1 MSNNPLS
8 KYFRKPTFYMQIPTR
23 GIFNPEF
30 EQTALEEIAI
40 LPMTTLDELTLKNP
54 DALLNGEAMID
65 VIRSCVPSIPN
76 PRNVCNI
83 DAEALFLGIRHA
95 TYGSE
100 IEQEHKCSSCEET
113 NSYTIDIGYIL
124 NQFPSIDEVP
134 TVEFEDLVISLRPP
148 SIQSIS
154 QLALI
159 NIEQQRMIREVMKVA
174 NGEEKVSDAEQLTRK
189 YQDSFAKIANYNMEL
204 LSAAINYVETPEGER
219 ITGDDLMAEFIRNVP
234 ATLADEINQRISNLT
249 VKPSSA
255 ETMRFNC
262 PECGHED
269 DIKVEMN
276 PVNFSVAG

>member
-1 MSNNPLS
+1 
-8 KYFRKPTFYMQIPTR
+8 MQIPTR
-23 GIFNPEF
+23 GIFNPEIQ
-30 EQTALEEIAI
+30 QTALTEVAI
-40 LPMTTLDELTLKNP
+40 LPMTTMDELVLKNP
-54 DALLNGEAMID
+54 DALLNGEAMIE
-65 VIRSCVPSIPN
+65 VISSCIPSIPN
-76 PRNVCNI
+76 PRNICNI

-100 IEQEHKCSSCEET
+100 IEQNHKCSECEET
-113 NSYTIDIGYIL
+113 NTYTMDIGYIL

-134 TVEFEDLVISLRPP
+134 TVEFDDLIISLRPP
-148 SIQSIS
+148 SIESVS

-174 NGEEKVSDAEQLTRK
+174 NGEEKATDAEMLTEK
-189 YQDSFAKIANYNMEL
+189 YKESFTKIANYNMQL
-204 LSAAINYVETPEGER
+204 LSAAINYVEMPDGER
-219 ITGDDLMAEFIRNVP
+219 VVGGEHMLEFINNVP
-234 ATLADEINQRISNLT
+234 ATLADEINKRISNLT

-255 ETMRFNC
+255 EQMRFTC